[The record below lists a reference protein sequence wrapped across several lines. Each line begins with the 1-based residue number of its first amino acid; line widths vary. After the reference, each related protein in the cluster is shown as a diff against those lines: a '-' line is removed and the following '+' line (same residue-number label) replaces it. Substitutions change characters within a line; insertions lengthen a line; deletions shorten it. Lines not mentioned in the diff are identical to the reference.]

1 MNKQIKLLIIEDN
14 DDDALLIIEQ
24 FKQSGYEVKHRRV
37 WTENETKEALKTETW
52 DAITCDHNMP
62 GYNSENALKV
72 LKLSGLD
79 LPFVI
84 VSGSIEVTKAIA
96 IMKAGAND
104 YIFKNSLERLV
115 TVVEREIREA
125 QSREIRRK
133 LELYQAF
140 LVEAGDILFSSL
152 DYHITIQG
160 ILNLVVPRFA
170 DCCII
175 DLFEDHISS
184 HTYTS
189 HIDKIIE
196 NQILGLEINQR
207 FPMDLIQSHS
217 SKLISQITESI
228 KDFNDESSE
237 HLSNLLG
244 LGFNSAIF
252 VPLNVRG
259 MTIGA
264 ITFLH
269 LKSYPSFDSLALT
282 LAEGVAQRSA
292 IAIDNASLYQNSRE
306 AIQLRDDFLMI
317 ASHELKTPITS
328 LKLKLQTLLRMFQKI
343 NHEKLSDENII
354 ASLNF
359 IDQQIE
365 KIIKLIEQLL
375 NTSKIS
381 KEKIKLNRETVNLS
395 EIIYELKNLFAEELK
410 ISGSS
415 LEIDVKNPIVGSWD
429 PLRIK
434 QALMNLLSNA
444 IKYGLGKPIKLYAL
458 IKNNESE
465 ISIEDQGIGIDK
477 KDQSRI
483 FKRFERAVSSLSY
496 GGLGLG
502 LYITQ
507 QIIEAHGGSI
517 FIESELNK
525 GSRFVVRLPLDA
537 PMD

>member
-1 MNKQIKLLIIEDN
+1 MNKLIRLLIIEDN
-14 DDDALLIIEQ
+14 DDDAFLIIEQ
-24 FKQSGYEVKHRRV
+24 FEQSEYRVEYRRV
-37 WTENETKEALKTETW
+37 WTEEATKEALKTETW

-62 GYNSENALKV
+62 GYDSENALKV
-72 LKLSGLD
+72 LKSSGLD

-84 VSGSIEVTKAIA
+84 VSGSIEVAKAIA
-96 IMKAGAND
+96 IMKAGAHD

-133 LELYQAF
+133 LELSQSF

-170 DCCII
+170 NCCII
-175 DLFEDHISS
+175 DLFENHSS
-184 HTYTS
+184 VYTYTA
-189 HIDKIIE
+189 HIDKTIE
-196 NQILGLEINQR
+196 NQILELKVNQR
-207 FPMDLIQSHS
+207 FPMDLNQSHS
-217 SKLISQITESI
+217 SKLISQISESTQAH
-228 KDFNDESSE
+228 KHESSE
-237 HLSNLLG
+237 YLDNLFE

-252 VPLNVRG
+252 VPLDVRG

-264 ITFLH
+264 LTFLH

-282 LAEGVAQRSA
+282 LAEGLAQRSA
-292 IAIDNASLYQNSRE
+292 IAIDNASLYQKSKE

-328 LKLKLQTLLRMFQKI
+328 LKLKLQTLLRTFHTV
-343 NHEKLSDENII
+343 NREKLSDENII
-354 ASLNF
+354 VSLNF

-375 NTSKIS
+375 DTSQIS
-381 KEKIKLNRETVNLS
+381 KEKIKLNREAVNLS
-395 EIIYELKNLFAEELK
+395 DITDELVSLFTDELKA
-410 ISGSS
+410 SGSN
-415 LEIDVKNPIVGSWD
+415 LEIDVENPIVGLWD

-434 QALMNLLSNA
+434 QALTNLLSNA
-444 IKYGLGKPIKLYAL
+444 IKYGLGKPIKISAM

-465 ISIEDQGIGIDK
+465 ISIEDQGLGIAK

-483 FKRFERAVSSLSY
+483 FGRFERAISSLSY

-502 LYITQ
+502 LFVTQ

-517 FIESELNK
+517 LLKSELNK
-525 GSRFVVRLPLDA
+525 GSTFVIRLPLNA

>member
-160 ILNLVVPRFA
+160 ILNLLVPRFA

-228 KDFNDESSE
+228 KDLNDESSE

-292 IAIDNASLYQNSRE
+292 VAIDNASLYQNSRE

-359 IDQQIE
+359 INQQIE

-415 LEIDVKNPIVGSWD
+415 LDIDVKNPIVGSWD

-502 LYITQ
+502 LYVTQ